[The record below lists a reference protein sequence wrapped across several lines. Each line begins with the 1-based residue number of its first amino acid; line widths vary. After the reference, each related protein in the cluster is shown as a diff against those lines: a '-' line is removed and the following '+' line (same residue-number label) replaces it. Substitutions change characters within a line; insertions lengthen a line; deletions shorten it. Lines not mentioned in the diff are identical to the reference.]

1 MRKTSMV
8 RRNKMYKKLFILV
21 IFFIISGCE
30 GSIKEEDLTKTED
43 GEIDPRYYKGM
54 YIYGNLKTNLD
65 NSSGGFSH
73 QGKLPCQNTYLKENN
88 SILQNS

>member
-1 MRKTSMV
+1 
-8 RRNKMYKKLFILV
+8 MYKKLFILV

-30 GSIKEEDLTKTED
+30 GSIKEEDLTKTEE

-73 QGKLPCQNTYLKENN
+73 QGKLPWHIGLVKGM
-88 SILQNS
+88 LQKMVFGHH